1 MQPNT
6 TVWYHRHYLHHC
18 LVAVVCNSLWGC
30 RGRSGNSVVTSQ
42 ATLARWTGV
51 TLVLLCR
58 YLFQPLIIFQ
68 DDAACLDAYGA
79 RRFHTLLC
87 EYRKDSISPIYNLM
101 PTATFKP

>member
-58 YLFQPLIIFQ
+58 YLFQPLIVSSKTTLHVWMHMVL
-68 DDAACLDAYGA
+68 AASTRSCANIE
-79 RRFHTLLC
+79 RIRSVPST
-87 EYRKDSISPIYNLM
+87 
-101 PTATFKP
+101 T

>member
-1 MQPNT
+1 MLKLLTSTSDN
-6 TVWYHRHYLHHC
+6 
-18 LVAVVCNSLWGC
+18 AI
-30 RGRSGNSVVTSQ
+30 VTSQ

-68 DDAACLDAYGA
+68 DDAARLDAYRV

-87 EYRKDSISPIYNLM
+87 EYGKDSISPIYNLM
-101 PTATFKP
+101 PAATSKHWRICYIVATHCGTIECLN